1 MKRNNIILVTLLT
14 LATTLGA
21 CSKFLE
27 RPPQGQLTKEEALK
41 NEASLVAFTNALY
54 TLVADGNFM
63 GGRHQVLSELLGDHY
78 RGDKFTGDYAE
89 IFRRQNSFFG
99 GTRDGYYGK
108 GYEII
113 NRANVILANLDLA
126 TTQRTTIE
134 AQAKFFRGMVH
145 FELVRMFA
153 QPFGSSPENSHA
165 GIPLRTAVELGSANR
180 ATVKQVYDQVI
191 ADLKAAEAG
200 LPAAPA
206 TTKYAT
212 ATQLAAKAYLA
223 KVYFQMNNFAEAFNY
238 ANQVITSNK
247 FQLDADHTTRFS
259 EGLSK
264 EGILVIAR
272 TENQFEP
279 GGDLR
284 GNFRSDVN
292 APGMN
297 LTDQFYTFATQRTID
312 KRRTWYSNT
321 LQPGINVLT
330 KYNKPRFELPLVH
343 LTEIKLIRAE
353 AGAELGGAN
362 LATAILDINEI
373 MTRAYGGTTLNLPS
387 TASAAVVISAVRN
400 ERELE
405 LVGEGNRIQEIK
417 RIGARSGVNVDR
429 RGSAWNCNGLILQFP
444 KGEQD
449 ANSSFQLNP
458 EGGCF

>member
-1 MKRNNIILVTLLT
+1 MKRNNIIILTLLT
-14 LATTLGA
+14 LTISLGA
-21 CSKFLE
+21 CDKFLE

-41 NEASLVAFTNALY
+41 DEASLVAFTNALY
-54 TLVADGNFM
+54 TLVGDADFM

-78 RGDKFTGDYAE
+78 KGDKFTGDYAE

-99 GTRDGYYGK
+99 GTRDAYYNK
-108 GYEII
+108 GYQII
-113 NRANVILANLDLA
+113 NRANVILANLNLA
-126 TTQRTTIE
+126 TTQKAAIE
-134 AQAKFFRGMVH
+134 AQAKFFRGLAH

-153 QPFGSSPENSHA
+153 QPFGYSSDNSHA
-165 GIPLRTAVELGSANR
+165 GIPLRTAVELGSTNR

-200 LPAAPA
+200 LPATLS
-206 TTKYAT
+206 TTIYGT

-247 FQLDADHTTRFS
+247 FQLDADHSSRFS

-264 EGILVIAR
+264 EGILVVVR
-272 TENQFEP
+272 TPNQYEP
-279 GGDLR
+279 GGGLR
-284 GNFRSDVN
+284 GNFRSDQG
-292 APGMN
+292 PPTLN
-297 LTDQFYTFATQRTID
+297 LSDQFYSYATQRAID
-312 KRRTWYSNT
+312 KRKAWYSNT
-321 LQPGINVLT
+321 LQAGLNVLT

-353 AGAELGGAN
+353 AGAELGGTN
-362 LATAILDINEI
+362 LATAIADINEI
-373 MTRAYGGTTLNLPS
+373 MTRAYGGTTLNLPT
-387 TASAAVVISAVRN
+387 TASGALVISAART

-405 LVGEGNRIQEIK
+405 MVGEGNRIQELK

-429 RGSAWNCNGLILQFP
+429 RGSQWNCNGLILQFP